1 MRMVPA
7 PAEVGKQLRC
17 EAVMRGSMSISLAN
31 GHISVR
37 QAGIGESQVCLAGL
51 LAGFLPGLLRTTR
64 WLTLG
69 VAHTPRLCHATA
81 PYMMGHELGAV
92 GDLHRG
98 FAWDSLHAAGCA
110 LVRRYIY

>member
-1 MRMVPA
+1 MRTVPTFV
-7 PAEVGKQLRC
+7 EVGKQLHC
-17 EAVMRGSMSISLAN
+17 EVVMRGSMSISLAN

-37 QAGIGESQVCLAGL
+37 QAFLTR
-51 LAGFLPGLLRTTR
+51 FLPALLRTTR